1 MSARPALVV
10 VGRVVKPHGVR
21 GELRVQPDTDFPER
35 LGTLQQAVLVRDEE
49 STPVRIEAVR
59 TAGQAWLVKIA
70 GIDTPEEAGRWRGA
84 HLAVPE
90 ELAAPLPEGRHYI
103 FDVLGL
109 LVETEDG
116 RQIGTVDEVIR
127 TPGNDVFVVRGA
139 REILIPAI
147 SSVVLR
153 VDMET
158 RRLVIRP
165 IPGMLEES

>member
-1 MSARPALVV
+1 MSTRPALVV

-59 TAGQAWLVKIA
+59 TAGQALLVKIA
-70 GIDTPEEAGRWRGA
+70 GIDTPEDAGRWRGA
-84 HLAVPE
+84 YLAVPQ
-90 ELAAPLPEGRHYI
+90 ELVAPLPEGRHYI

-127 TPGNDVFVVRGA
+127 TPGHDVFVVRGA

-153 VDMET
+153 MDMTT

>member
-1 MSARPALVV
+1 MAARPALVV
-10 VGRVVKPHGVR
+10 VGRVVRPHGVR

-35 LGTLQQAVLVRDEE
+35 LGMLQQAMLVRDEA
-49 STPVRIEAVR
+49 STPVRLEAVR
-59 TAGQAWLVKIA
+59 MAGEAFLIKIA

-84 HLAVPE
+84 LLAVPE
-90 ELAAPLPEGRHYI
+90 ELVPPPPEGRHYI

-116 RQIGTVDEVIR
+116 REIGTVDEVIR
-127 TPGNDVFVVRGA
+127 TPGHDVYVVRGA

-153 VDMET
+153 VDVAA
-158 RRLVIRP
+158 RRMVIRP
-165 IPGMLEES
+165 IPGMLEGS